1 MARGLAQVLRQLPP
15 RLLACL
21 PPETAHDLAIRL
33 IPLAPR
39 VRPAAH
45 PRLRTRIAGIDLA
58 HPLGLAAGFDKDA
71 RAAPGLLRQG
81 FAFVEVGTVTI
92 RPQAGNPK
100 PRLFRLPADRAI
112 INRMGFNNAG
122 IEAMAGRLEG
132 RPRSGVTGVNIGIN
146 KDSTDPARDY
156 ATAAARLLP
165 LADYLTVNVSSPN
178 PPGLRDLQEERALA
192 AVLDAVLE
200 ARRTAGPAKPVF
212 LKVAPDLDDRSADAI
227 IETAIARGIDG
238 IIATNTTISRP
249 PDLRSPERTEK
260 GGLSG
265 RPLREPATRLLQR
278 MARRAAG
285 RLAFI
290 GVGGIATG
298 ADAYAKILAGASA
311 LQLYTA
317 FVYEGPAV
325 IERILDELDDCLAK
339 DGHRDLASAVGAGL

>member
-1 MARGLAQVLRQLPP
+1 MARGLAQTLQELPP

-39 VRPAAH
+39 SRQAER
-45 PRLRTRIAGIDLA
+45 PRLRTTIAGIDLA

-71 RAAPGLLRQG
+71 RAAEGLLRQG

-92 RPQAGNPK
+92 RPQPGNPK
-100 PRLFRLPADRAI
+100 PRLFRLAADRAI
-112 INRMGFNNAG
+112 INRMGFNNRG
-122 IEAMAGRLEG
+122 IEAMAARLED
-132 RPRSGVTGVNIGIN
+132 RPRTGVTGINIGIN

-156 ATAAARLLP
+156 AVAAARVLP

-178 PPGLRDLQEERALA
+178 TPGLRDLQAEKALGT
-192 AVLDAVLE
+192 VLDAVLE
-200 ARRTAGPAKPVF
+200 ARRNAGLAKPVF

-227 IETAIARGIDG
+227 TETAISRGIDG
-238 IIATNTTISRP
+238 IIATNTTIARP
-249 PDLRSPERTEK
+249 SDLRSPERTEQ

-265 RPLREPATRLLQR
+265 RPLKAPATRLLQR

-290 GVGGIATG
+290 GVGGIASG
-298 ADAYAKILAGASA
+298 ADAYEKILNGASA

-317 FVYEGPAV
+317 FVYAGPAIIARV
-325 IERILDELDDCLAK
+325 LDELEDCLVK
-339 DGHRDLASAVGAGL
+339 DGHADLASAIGAGL